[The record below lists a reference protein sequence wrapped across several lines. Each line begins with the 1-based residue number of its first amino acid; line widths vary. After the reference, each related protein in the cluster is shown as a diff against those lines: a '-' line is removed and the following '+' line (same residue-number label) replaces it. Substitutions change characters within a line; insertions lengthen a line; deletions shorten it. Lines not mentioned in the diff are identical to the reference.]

1 MKNVYVHN
9 YAKTKLTSFLL
20 MFSCMVFST
29 SYAHARS
36 THHNTKKVTHHKNA
50 GVHVQKA
57 SATSKSNHH
66 SKKNSHFKTRKVSY
80 RHKGY
85 RHGGG
90 HVIQCVTFARSAS
103 DVQLSGNAGNWWAN
117 AAGIYERG
125 NTPEPNSVLSFR
137 STRKMPY
144 GHVAV
149 VTQVVDSRT
158 VIIDQSHWAQ
168 RGISRNT
175 PVIDVSPNNDW
186 TAVRVATN
194 GDKST
199 FGSIYP
205 THGFIYPN
213 GGRNVET
220 QNVSTQRK
228 APKRN
233 IKTWSADA
241 ATTKGYSKTNT
252 QVALSPNVSDDFF
265 ADAPDRSIR

>member
-1 MKNVYVHN
+1 MKNVCMHHN
-9 YAKTKLTSFLL
+9 TKMKFTSFLL
-20 MFSCMVFST
+20 MFSCMVVST
-29 SYAHARS
+29 SYANARTPHHATKKT
-36 THHNTKKVTHHKNA
+36 THHASKSAHITKVSAKKTIHGTKK
-50 GVHVQKA
+50 
-57 SATSKSNHH
+57 SS
-66 SKKNSHFKTRKVSY
+66 FKTRKVSY
-80 RHKGY
+80 RHRGY
-85 RHGGG
+85 SHGGG
-90 HVIQCVTFARSAS
+90 RVIQCVAFARSAS
-103 DVQLSGNAGNWWAN
+103 DVQLSGNAGNWWSN
-117 AAGIYERG
+117 AAGVYDRG

-149 VTQVVDSRT
+149 VTKVVDSRT

-194 GDKST
+194 GDKSN

-213 GGRNVET
+213 NGRNVET
-220 QNVSTQRK
+220 QNVSAKRK
-228 APKRN
+228 APRQN
-233 IKTWSADA
+233 MKTWSADA
-241 ATTKGYSKTNT
+241 ATSPGYSKVNT

-265 ADAPDRSIR
+265 ADAPDRSIQ